1 MKFASVATLAF
12 LTSSTLVGAAPVDE
26 MNSGGLVLSK
36 REMDF
41 FNEATVEMVVREL
54 MNGASEDDLHK
65 RFELSDGQKQFI
77 SKIFNLLKKYAAG
90 FLSKKLH
97 PTSGA
102 GTATATGTN
111 PVTGTATASTAPTSA
126 GGYGGDNY
134 GTDAAAT
141 TKDSA
146 GAAGAVMSAIK
157 GAY

>member
-41 FNEATVEMVVREL
+41 FDEATVDMVVREL
-54 MNGASEDDLHK
+54 MNGASEDELHK
-65 RFELSDGQKQFI
+65 RFELSDSQKQFI
-77 SKIFNLLKKYAAG
+77 SKIFNMLKKYAAG
-90 FLSKKLH
+90 FLSKKIH

-111 PVTGTATASTAPTSA
+111 PVTDTATATTAPTSA
-126 GGYGGDNY
+126 AGY
-134 GTDAAAT
+134 GTDSPAN

-146 GAAGAVMSAIK
+146 GAAAGVLSAIK